1 MDMALKWSSPIAA
14 GRTESLEHGKTYFAV
29 TFDDALQCVAEN
41 ALPELRRREI
51 PSTIFAVTESL
62 DQFPTWIK
70 DEYRGSTA
78 GKVMSAQQL
87 KNSMSSLVAIGSHTL
102 THPKLCN
109 VSEIEARRQIAESRT
124 ALEVVLHTPVTLFSF
139 PYGAFDENLVRW
151 CREARYERVFTT
163 LPIPA
168 LSDSKEFIC
177 GRVVVEPTDWP
188 LDFFLKIQGAYSW
201 LPLAFSLK
209 RKLKQ
214 AFQIRN
220 RNHRKMKT
228 QIESDS

>member
-1 MDMALKWSSPIAA
+1 MQLSQHTANDSQNKWTWHLN
-14 GRTESLEHGKTYFAV
+14 GRVQLLLDVRSHSNMERLTLRLLLTTLSNAWPKTH
-29 TFDDALQCVAEN
+29 
-41 ALPELRRREI
+41 
-51 PSTIFAVTESL
+51 
-62 DQFPTWIK
+62 FP
-70 DEYRGSTA
+70 
-78 GKVMSAQQL
+78 
-87 KNSMSSLVAIGSHTL
+87 
-102 THPKLCN
+102 HPKLCN